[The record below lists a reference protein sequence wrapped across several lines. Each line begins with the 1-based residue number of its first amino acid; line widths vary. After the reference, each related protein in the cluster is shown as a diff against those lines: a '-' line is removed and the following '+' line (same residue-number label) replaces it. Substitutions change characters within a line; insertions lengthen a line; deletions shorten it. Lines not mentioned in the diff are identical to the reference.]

1 MDGSVASK
9 SVRKE
14 GTGVT
19 VGVNVAVGGMAAVG
33 GAVGVN
39 EAVGGMA
46 AVAGAVGVKAGPL
59 VDVGSGVEG
68 NAFVGISWVV
78 AAGWV
83 AVLVGSPGNGLAPGA
98 G

>member
-19 VGVNVAVGGMAAVG
+19 
-33 GAVGVN
+33 VGVN

-78 AAGWV
+78 AAG
-83 AVLVGSPGNGLAPGA
+83 
-98 G
+98 